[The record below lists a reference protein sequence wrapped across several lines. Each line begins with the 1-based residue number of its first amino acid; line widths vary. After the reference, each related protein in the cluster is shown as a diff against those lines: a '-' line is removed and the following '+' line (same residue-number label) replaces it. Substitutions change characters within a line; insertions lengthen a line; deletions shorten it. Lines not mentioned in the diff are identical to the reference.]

1 MSYRNAWGYLRDLE
15 KAAGFKF
22 VERAP
27 GGSPRAGMRL
37 TARGE
42 TFLARYGTFLTVFDH
57 LVIAVF
63 VVEIAARFVAQGRAF
78 FNNGWNLFDVFV
90 VGVALAPATAAFSVL
105 RALRV
110 LRLLRLITAVPSLQ
124 RVVAV
129 RQAT

>member
-42 TFLARYGTFLTVFDH
+42 TFLARYGTFQRGLER
-57 LVIAVF
+57 A
-63 VVEIAARFVAQGRAF
+63 AARQFERVFAERRVGDRRTSPTSSSATRARSAR
-78 FNNGWNLFDVFV
+78 GSS
-90 VGVALAPATAAFSVL
+90 AA
-105 RALRV
+105 R
-110 LRLLRLITAVPSLQ
+110 
-124 RVVAV
+124 
-129 RQAT
+129 